1 MAEHRCRGRW
11 SYVVDAGRDATGRR
25 RQLTRG
31 GYATRTE
38 ARAALRE
45 LLLAGSARDIDSHR
59 LTVGSYLEQWLDGK
73 RALRPSTRKS
83 YREHLDLYLLPH
95 LGHLRLRNLAA
106 PHIDAMINAIAN
118 DGGKHRSPTTIRRIH
133 ATLRSALNTALRRQL
148 INVNPALQVELPR
161 QDRKTAAVWTPA
173 QLSEFLTAIRTD
185 RLYALYHLVALT
197 GLRRG
202 EVLGLRWSDVDP
214 ERRLLFINQQV
225 VQVGRTTHIGPPK
238 TSRARRV
245 VPLDAGT
252 AALLELHRRDQQH
265 ERQAWGAAWT
275 DTGMVFTREDG
286 TLLSPD
292 YLTRRFKALVRAV
305 GVPPIRFHG
314 LRHTSASLALA
325 AGVAMK
331 VVSERLGHS
340 AIAITADLYTHV
352 APTVAQDAADAIARL
367 VHPAGGA
374 PDLPPLIP

>member
-1 MAEHRCRGRW
+1 MAEHRCRGKW

-45 LLLAGSARDIDSHR
+45 VLLAGSARDIESHR

-106 PHIDAMINAIAN
+106 PHIDGMINAIAS
-118 DGGKHRSPTTIRRIH
+118 DGGKHLSPTTIRRIH
-133 ATLRSALNTALRRQL
+133 ATLRSALNAAMRRQM
-148 INVNPALQVELPR
+148 ISVNPALQVELPR
-161 QDRKTAAVWTPA
+161 QDRKAAAVWTPA
-173 QLSEFLTAIRTD
+173 QLSKFLTAIRTD

-202 EVLGLRWSDVDP
+202 EVLGLRWSDADL
-214 ERRLLFINQQV
+214 ERQLLFINQQV

-238 TSRARRV
+238 TSKGRRV

-252 AALLELHRRDQQH
+252 AALLELHRRDQQR
-265 ERQAWGAAWT
+265 ERQDWGSGLDRFRDGVHQRRRHAAQ
-275 DTGMVFTREDG
+275 
-286 TLLSPD
+286 P
-292 YLTRRFKALVRAV
+292 
-305 GVPPIRFHG
+305 G
-314 LRHTSASLALA
+314 LPH
-325 AGVAMK
+325 
-331 VVSERLGHS
+331 
-340 AIAITADLYTHV
+340 
-352 APTVAQDAADAIARL
+352 
-367 VHPAGGA
+367 
-374 PDLPPLIP
+374 PPLQGTRQDRRRPADPVSRATAHQRQPRTRGRRRNESRQ